1 MNKKI
6 KMQQKLIQIHKEIM
20 ELAQEQESCNSVL
33 GMMLSSAE
41 CLSSRFGIQNF
52 ERLFNGYNIF
62 ESGDTKNEES
72 LKVQL
77 RIQTKLFR
85 NNYFYTKE
93 KKGKYI
99 FPDNFDKQKIIEII
113 NIWKKNVS
121 DDKKIY
127 YNNIIDI
134 ITDKK
139 TELKYPNQS
148 IDKIKN
154 NGVNQNVILNVMVP
168 IMSYV
173 DQGLE
178 EVGREAELKGNIDNN
193 LKLGKKKNNDHAL
206 ETHIV
211 NINDINH
218 KKNEKRNEL
227 RDSIVADLLNCFSY
241 GECYYVLSVSDNNY
255 RTKYYKKEVYKNQK
269 YFDIQN
275 KFKEGIS
282 ELIKKIKIF
291 NDNYGDSET
300 IINTINDNFNN
311 AYIWKCRCQD
321 TLFEDFYK
329 LLNSSTKK

>member
-1 MNKKI
+1 ME
-6 KMQQKLIQIHKEIM
+6 QKLIQIHKEII

-41 CLSSRFGIQNF
+41 CLSSRFGIQKF

-62 ESGDTKNEES
+62 ESGDTKEEDS

-85 NNYFYTKE
+85 NNYLYMKE

-99 FPDNFDKQKIIEII
+99 FPDNFSIQKIIEII

-121 DDKKIY
+121 DDKKIF

-139 TELKYPNQS
+139 TQLKYPNQG

-154 NGVNQNVILNVMVP
+154 NGVNQNVILNVMAP

-173 DQGLE
+173 DKGLQ

-193 LKLGKKKNNDHAL
+193 LRLGKKNNNDHAL
-206 ETHIV
+206 ENHIV
-211 NINDINH
+211 NINDKTLKI
-218 KKNEKRNEL
+218 NEKRNEL
-227 RDSIVADLLNCFSY
+227 RDLIVANLLNCFSY
-241 GECYYVLSVSDNNY
+241 GECYFVLSVPADNNY
-255 RTKYYKKEVYKNQK
+255 RVKYYEKEHYLCQK
-269 YFDIQN
+269 YFDIQK
-275 KFKEGIS
+275 KFKAGIS
-282 ELIKKIKIF
+282 QLKEEIKSF
-291 NDNYGDSET
+291 NNNYGDSKT
-300 IINTINDNFNN
+300 IIQTINDNINN

-321 TLFEDFYK
+321 ILFEDFYK
-329 LLNSSTKK
+329 LLNSSSKS